1 MINAAGDAEHGAL
14 SLEQIE
20 DNAWGDPPPGATRL
34 VRRAHDL
41 RRKPIATLTTE
52 DLRLLIGQQ
61 IGVDVLV
68 RCALALLGDNP
79 LAEGDFYPGDLLV
92 AVMKLPPEYWAA
104 HPGQAMALRKIAQ
117 NAGHEDSSLHGA
129 VEEFL
134 SMTEQPTDTGRRQ
147 APGTRA

>member
-1 MINAAGDAEHGAL
+1 MINAAGDADGGAL

-20 DNAWGDPPPGATRL
+20 GDAWGDPPQGATRL
-34 VRRAHDL
+34 VRTAHDL

-68 RCALALLGDNP
+68 RCALALLSDDP

-92 AVMKLPPEYWAA
+92 AVMKLPPQFWAA
-104 HPGQAMALRKIAQ
+104 HPDQAMALRKIAQ
-117 NAGHEDSSLHGA
+117 TARHEDSSLHSA
-129 VEEFL
+129 VEGFL
-134 SMTEQPTDTGRRQ
+134 SLTEQHTDTDRGEADSSR
-147 APGTRA
+147 